1 MRAEDELIQVRQ
13 ENADEREPVKRIP
26 QLEESIRQLSEQVQ
40 SLQERLMKDSHN
52 SHLPPSSDRFARQ
65 KKTRSQRKR
74 SGKKPGGQ
82 AGPEGHHLALSPS
95 PDQVVIHAVETC
107 AHGQADWR
115 AGAVRA
121 IERRQVGDA
130 PPARLQITEHQAE
143 RKCCPHCSAETRA
156 AFPDSVPAPVQ
167 YGSGIAALAVEL
179 VAHHFSVEPEVKQR
193 GRRKQSPAR
202 NMLDLPPSRLP
213 LDVAKAGISAA
224 FGFAAGSG
232 WPSAPPRSFERT

>member
-82 AGPEGHHLALSPS
+82 AGHDGHHLALSAT
-95 PDQVVIHAVETC
+95 PDEIVVH
-107 AHGQADWR
+107 
-115 AGAVRA
+115 
-121 IERRQVGDA
+121 
-130 PPARLQITEHQAE
+130 P
-143 RKCCPHCSAETRA
+143 
-156 AFPDSVPAPVQ
+156 
-167 YGSGIAALAVEL
+167 
-179 VAHHFSVEPEVKQR
+179 
-193 GRRKQSPAR
+193 
-202 NMLDLPPSRLP
+202 
-213 LDVAKAGISAA
+213 
-224 FGFAAGSG
+224 
-232 WPSAPPRSFERT
+232 